1 MKKPRFVISFL
12 DGQSRPQQVVYDKH
26 LDAERALAYLEQKG
40 ARKLKMTVNFV
51 NKEEISNGRN
61 KSRGA

>member
-12 DGQSRPQQVVYDKH
+12 DSQGRPQQVVYDKH
-26 LDAERALAYLEQKG
+26 SNAEQALKYLESKG
-40 ARKLKMTVNFV
+40 AKRLKMAVSFV

-61 KSRGA
+61 KSRG